1 MCDGGERETVCV
13 CVCASIKGR
22 SREDVTIEFSWLVVQ
37 DKSGVK
43 DDDVGLNVLRFV
55 SKWKWL
61 SVMVSKGIDM
71 EMNEG

>member
-1 MCDGGERETVCV
+1 M
-13 CVCASIKGR
+13 
-22 SREDVTIEFSWLVVQ
+22 Q

>member
-1 MCDGGERETVCV
+1 M
-13 CVCASIKGR
+13 
-22 SREDVTIEFSWLVVQ
+22 Q

-55 SKWKWL
+55 SKWKWH